1 MFNSNFV
8 ALGLTLAIALV
19 WLRLNDFAAHKGW
32 ISSQISRKIIHVGTG
47 PIFVLCWLFFNDSA
61 LSPYLAALV
70 PLGIT
75 IQFALV
81 GSGVVKDPAAV
92 DAMTRTGDRREILRG
107 PLFYGVAFVALT
119 IAYWRR
125 SPVGIVALMILCG
138 GDGLADI
145 VGKRINGLRL
155 PWSPK
160 KTVAGS
166 LTMLFGGFLFA
177 ILVVWVFVIHGY
189 FPGPAL
195 RYMLPIGVIALA
207 TTFIESLPFADIDN
221 ISIPLVSVLIG
232 FLVF

>member
-1 MFNSNFV
+1 MLNNNLV
-8 ALGLTLAIALV
+8 ALALTLVIALA

-47 PIFVLCWLFFNDSA
+47 PIFVLCWLFFNDLA

-75 IQFALV
+75 LQFALV

-92 DAMTRTGDRREILRG
+92 EAMSRSGDRREILRG
-107 PLFYGVAFVALT
+107 PLFYGIAFVVLT
-119 IAYWRR
+119 IAFWRR
-125 SPVGIVALMILCG
+125 SPIGIVSLMILCG

-145 VGKRINGLRL
+145 VGKRVNGFRL
-155 PWSPK
+155 PWSHK

-177 ILVVWVFVIHGY
+177 ILVVWVFVLYGY
-189 FPGPAL
+189 FPAPTT
-195 RYMLPIGVIALA
+195 RYLLPIGVIALA
-207 TTFIESLPFADIDN
+207 TTLIESLPFADIDN
-221 ISIPLVSVLIG
+221 ITIPLFSVLIG
-232 FLVF
+232 LLIF